1 MRKFILPIILTL
13 ICLPIKA
20 AEIQTG
26 AKLSLE
32 DCINLTLRN
41 NPTLK
46 AASLNTQVQQN
57 KLAQTRSNYLPQV
70 NGNASYSR
78 SNQEGSNGWGDAQ
91 DGYSSSVS
99 ASQLIYDFGK
109 TGLSNKIQKNNLY
122 SSQYDEQNTINDV
135 IYQLKQAYYGV
146 LNAEESRNV
155 FAQSVE
161 QYQEQLKR
169 AKAFY
174 SVGTRPKI
182 DVTTAEV
189 NLNNAKLNL
198 IKGENALKTA
208 YYNLTNVMGVY
219 DQNPSFTLVKKDT
232 IPEYNITIDEA
243 LKEAQKNRPDLL
255 SMQLKLENA
264 KQNVNLAKTGY
275 APSLTAN
282 GSYGW
287 SGQDFPLYDRWS
299 VGAGVSVPIFN
310 GLSTYNQVKE
320 SKNNMQVAYANLTAK
335 EQAILLD
342 VKTCYFNFEEAKTR
356 IPLTELSRKQA
367 QENYDLAV
375 GRYKVGVGNYIE
387 VKDAEITLSNAK
399 LSYIAAVFDY
409 NLAIAN
415 LERAMGKR

>member
-1 MRKFILPIILTL
+1 MKKFTLFIILAL

-20 AEIQTG
+20 QEIQTG

-57 KLAQTRSNYLPQV
+57 KLAQTRSNYFPQV

-78 SNQEGSNGWGDAQ
+78 SNQEGANGWGKAQ

-122 SSQYDEQNTINDV
+122 SSQSDEQNTINEI

-155 FAQSVE
+155 YAQSVE
-161 QYQEQLKR
+161 QYEEQLKR
-169 AKAFY
+169 AKASY

-198 IKGENALKTA
+198 IKGENSVKTA
-208 YYNLTNVMGVY
+208 YYNLTNIMGVY
-219 DQNPSFTLVKKDT
+219 DENPSFTLVQKNT

-243 LKEAQKNRPDLL
+243 LKEAQNNRPDLL
-255 SMQLKLENA
+255 STQLKLENA
-264 KQNVNLAKTGY
+264 KRNVSLAKTGY

-299 VGAGVSVPIFN
+299 VGAGISVPIFS

-320 SKNNMQVAYANLTAK
+320 SKNNMQIAYSNLTAK
-335 EQAILLD
+335 EQSILLD
-342 VKTCYFNFEEAKTR
+342 VKTCYFNFEEAKSR
-356 IPLTELSRKQA
+356 IPLAELSRKQA

-399 LSYIAAVFDY
+399 LSYISAVFDY